1 MNLVEEEEEEMIT
14 AEMIKPK
21 KKEEVVTKADV
32 PQELTLEDEGLR
44 ISKDSKKLLHQRY
57 QDMSRS

>member
-1 MNLVEEEEEEMIT
+1 MNLVEEEEEMMIT

-21 KKEEVVTKADV
+21 KKEEVFTKADV